1 MNSNNGRCLLSSV
14 ASAEDSPRISL
25 NSSNGAADRSLRLS
39 RSGLPAAAQEVGRR
53 KEPVKET
60 AEGAQTVQ

>member
-25 NSSNGAADRSLRLS
+25 NSSNRSLRLS